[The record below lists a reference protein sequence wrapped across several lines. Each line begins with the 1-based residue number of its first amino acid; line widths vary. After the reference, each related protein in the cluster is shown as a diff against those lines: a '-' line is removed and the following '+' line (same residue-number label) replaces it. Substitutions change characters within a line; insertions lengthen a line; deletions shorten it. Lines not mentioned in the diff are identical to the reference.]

1 MRDDAARVSES
12 IAEVWFDLI
21 IGSIFAVAIVFWFL
35 GDWRSTLI
43 SALAI
48 PASIASTFLFMKL
61 AGFSINSMSLLGL
74 SLSVG
79 LLIDDAI
86 VVIEN
91 IIRHRQMGK
100 DAKQAA
106 VDGTKEIALAVMATT
121 FTVAAV
127 FLPVVF
133 MSGVDGQMFK
143 EFGLSIVFA
152 VLVSLFVS
160 FTLTPMLA
168 ALYLPVGEL
177 AMPQCLQNFGGY
189 GRKGW
194 SALPRGMAEICAC
207 FCKITVGAPWARL
220 LHCSC

>member
-1 MRDDAARVSES
+1 
-12 IAEVWFDLI
+12 
-21 IGSIFAVAIVFWFL
+21 
-35 GDWRSTLI
+35 
-43 SALAI
+43 
-48 PASIASTFLFMKL
+48 MKL

-100 DAKQAA
+100 EARQAA

-127 FLPVVF
+127 FLPVGF
-133 MSGVDGQMFK
+133 MSGIDGQMFK
-143 EFGLSIVFA
+143 EFGLSIAFA

-160 FTLTPMLA
+160 FTLTPMMA
-168 ALYLPVGEL
+168 ALYLPVGKP
-177 AMPQCLQNFGGY
+177 AMPKQLKKPWMRWQQGFDNITKWYGKILLMLLQGY
-189 GRKGW
+189 RK
-194 SALPRGMAEICAC
+194 I
-207 FCKITVGAPWARL
+207 V
-220 LHCSC
+220 